1 MALPVTERTLTFRAV
16 AVQDDTQQPVQTV
29 RVNGSTVTGS
39 GDLYT
44 AQLRAGANDITVE
57 AGGRIGL
64 TESYTVTYTAPSFRI
79 DTLFSDGQT
88 RTVTADTP
96 SGGSET
102 VTVEGG
108 SENARVWVSVEG
120 VTGLETLRSC
130 VWTDAVS
137 PRGRR
142 RLCRDPRPPRPRDA
156 DAVLHRFRRRVP

>member
-1 MALPVTERTLTFRAV
+1 MLIVQRASDGVSLSGLAVTERTLTFRAV

-120 VTGLETLRSC
+120 VTGLETLEELRL
-130 VWTDAVS
+130 D
-137 PRGRR
+137 GRR
-142 RLCRDPRPPRPRDA
+142 LSPGADGGYAVTLDPRAP
-156 DAVLHRFRRRVP
+156 

>member
-1 MALPVTERTLTFRAV
+1 MLIVQRASDGVSLSGLAVTERTLTFRAV

-108 SENARVWVSVEG
+108 SENAVSGCPWRVSPALRRW
-120 VTGLETLRSC
+120 RSC

-137 PRGRR
+137 PPG
-142 RLCRDPRPPRPRDA
+142 PTAAMP
-156 DAVLHRFRRRVP
+156 